1 MDTNYQ
7 KIFDCFH
14 VYSDGTRHEVL
25 FETEEDCV
33 FGMNLLAVVAFQ
45 CGLTILCLE
54 IMKTH
59 FHIILRGDPASIQ
72 KFKGEVKRRLTKY
85 FRQTGRTEITQ
96 TEICIEAESIASA
109 DELRAKIIYVFRNC
123 TEAGFQLMPEDY
135 SWGPGHAYFHK
146 KTAKYKRV
154 SSLSYREQCRMFRT
168 RVKLPGYWEF
178 DYRGLLIPAS
188 YLDLNYFQKL
198 FPSPHLYFAFLNVKK
213 RDLAQMEADDARPF
227 LERKDEDALRKEI
240 GQYSKKQYGLPVNQL
255 PESEKVAIAT
265 RMWADRKTFSVKQ
278 LARLTK
284 LDAGLLRNILH
295 IASPS
300 PAVL

>member
-1 MDTNYQ
+1 MDTNYH
-7 KIFDCFH
+7 IVSDCFH
-14 VYSDGTRHEVL
+14 VYSDGTRVEVL
-25 FETEEDCV
+25 FETEDDCV

-59 FHIILRGDPASIQ
+59 FHIILKGNPASIQ

-85 FRQTGRTEITQ
+85 FRQTGRSEIAN
-96 TEICIEAESIASA
+96 TEICIEADPITTE

-135 SWGPGHAYFHK
+135 AWGPGHAFFHK
-146 KTAKYKRV
+146 KTVNYKRV
-154 SSLSYREQCRMFRT
+154 SSLSYREQCRVFHT
-168 RVKLPGYWEF
+168 RVRLPGHWEF

-188 YLDLNYFQKL
+188 YMDLDYFQQI
-198 FPSPHLYFAFLNVKK
+198 FPSTHLYFAFLNVRK

-240 GQYSKKQYGLPVNQL
+240 GRYSKWQYGVPVNRL
-255 PESEKVAIAT
+255 PESERVSVAVK
-265 RMWADRKTFSVKQ
+265 MWADRKTYSVKQ

-284 LDAGLLRNILH
+284 LDASLLRNILH
-295 IASPS
+295 VTPR
-300 PAVL
+300 